1 MTPSGECPV
10 PYNTFVRV
18 TFRDGRVEEVYAW
31 AIDWGQR
38 GDFDDVVAWENAE
51 RGATL
56 NESEEPS

>member
-1 MTPSGECPV
+1 MTPSGDSPV
-10 PYNTFVRV
+10 PDNTLVLV
-18 TFRDGRVEEVYAW
+18 TYRDGRVEEAPAW

-38 GDFDDVVAWENAE
+38 GDSDDVVAWENAE